1 MLRKI
6 GLAVALAFVPA
17 CGSEADQASDAAST
31 DDAAMASVSGTED
44 GEGNIAIADVASQT
58 EVGES
63 ASVANSKCPSDPQVF
78 CRGPILVRVSNA
90 NIDRDEYR
98 FGAATPG
105 YVGRATFVIENNS
118 DGPVRFNVLGRDTIS
133 MVLENGLELSQANR
147 NETRGIEPCRS
158 DMKRCL
164 ERENDNFVDL
174 PVGESPATVEM
185 VFDART
191 SVSADRSISRVEE
204 AAINLPLVVETAD
217 GDPFKVDTSFR
228 NVAVFNNLAN

>member
-1 MLRKI
+1 M
-6 GLAVALAFVPA
+6 
-17 CGSEADQASDAAST
+17 AST
-31 DDAAMASVSGTED
+31 SGADESEGDIANADSAAQPEA
-44 GEGNIAIADVASQT
+44 GEPATVAT
-58 EVGES
+58 
-63 ASVANSKCPSDPQVF
+63 SKCPSDPQVF
-78 CRGPILVRVSNA
+78 CRGPILVRVSNV

-98 FGAATPG
+98 FGAGTPG

-147 NETRGIEPCRS
+147 NETRGVEPCS
-158 DMKRCL
+158 YDMKRCL

-174 PVGESPATVEM
+174 PVGESPATVEIL
-185 VFDART
+185 FDART

-204 AAINLPLVVETAD
+204 AAVNLPLVVETTEGA
-217 GDPFKVDTSFR
+217 PFKVDASFR